1 MLDSHKDF
9 YINKILPYVNTRN
22 NKKENEE
29 LLNLL
34 MEITP
39 KDIFI
44 KFYSQLDWII
54 DALENSENYNSDF
67 EKIYDMIKNC
77 KDEKLLE
84 EVLGTA
90 FALNKKAR
98 MFYYYFILRK
108 YDNNEINTAIF
119 NEYQDNILELLK
131 VKK

>member
-1 MLDSHKDF
+1 MLDYHKVF
-9 YINKILPYVNTRN
+9 YINKILPYVNTKDS
-22 NKKENEE
+22 KKENEE

-34 MEITP
+34 IEITP
-39 KDIFI
+39 KDVFI

-54 DALENSENYNSDF
+54 DALENSENYDLDF
-67 EKIYDMIKNC
+67 EKIYDMINNC

-131 VKK
+131 IKK

>member
-1 MLDSHKDF
+1 MLDYHKVF
-9 YINKILPYVNTRN
+9 YINKILPYVNTKDS
-22 NKKENEE
+22 KKENEE

-34 MEITP
+34 IEITP
-39 KDIFI
+39 KDVFI

-54 DALENSENYNSDF
+54 DALENSENYDLNF
-67 EKIYDMIKNC
+67 EKIYDMINNC

-108 YDNNEINTAIF
+108 YDNNEINTAVF
-119 NEYQDNILELLK
+119 NEYQDNVLELLK

>member
-1 MLDSHKDF
+1 MLDYHKVF
-9 YINKILPYVNTRN
+9 YINKILPYVNTKDS
-22 NKKENEE
+22 KKENEE

-34 MEITP
+34 IEITP
-39 KDIFI
+39 KDVFI

-54 DALENSENYNSDF
+54 DALENSENYDLDF
-67 EKIYDMIKNC
+67 EKIYDMINNC